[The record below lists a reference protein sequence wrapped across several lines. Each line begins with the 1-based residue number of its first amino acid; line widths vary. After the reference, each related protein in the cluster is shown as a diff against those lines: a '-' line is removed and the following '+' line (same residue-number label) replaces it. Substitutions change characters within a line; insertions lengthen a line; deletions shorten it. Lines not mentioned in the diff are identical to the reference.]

1 MTIVIVIFLIALAIT
16 AVSTPRVRKMALWLG
31 FLDSPAA
38 RKLHNAPVPLLGG
51 VAIFAGAVIAFLLF
65 VIEFSLTD
73 RVTGVLIAVTVLSV
87 VGLIDDRHG
96 VSAWVKLGAQCIGVL
111 ILVYFDVRV
120 SLHLPEVLNYAITLV
135 WVLAISNATNFMD
148 NMDGLCAGVSAVAA
162 AFMVLIAAI
171 SGQGLVA
178 ALGAAIFGACL
189 GFLRYNF
196 KPAIIFMG
204 DAGSLFIGFLL
215 AVLGLLLRFPDNV
228 SFVTWMVP
236 VFVLGLPLFDMTL
249 VVVSRIHRR
258 VNPFTTAGKDHLS
271 HRLVKLGLSE
281 REAVLVLY
289 LVAGTFGMVGMFITQ
304 ADILE
309 GYLIGATVALLG
321 LYAIW
326 WFEKRGIRVKSQV

>member
-1 MTIVIVIFLIALAIT
+1 MIIIIVIFLTALAVT
-16 AVSTPRVRKMALWLG
+16 AVSTPRVRQIALWLG
-31 FLDSPAA
+31 FLDAPET
-38 RKLHNAPVPLLGG
+38 RKLHAAPVPLLGG
-51 VAIFAGAVIAFLLF
+51 VAIFGGAIIAFLLF
-65 VIEFSLTD
+65 VIEFSLTY
-73 RVTGVLIAVTVLSV
+73 RVTGVLIAVTGMAL

-96 VSAWVKLGAQCIGVL
+96 VPAWAKLGAQCVAVL

-120 SLHLPEVLNYAITLV
+120 SLNLPEVLNYSITLV
-135 WVLAISNATNFMD
+135 WVLAISNATNFLD

-162 AFMVLIAAI
+162 AFIVLIAAI

-178 ALGAAIFGACL
+178 ALGAAILGACL

-215 AVLGLLLRFPDNV
+215 AVLGLLLRFPENV

-236 VFVLGLPLFDMTL
+236 IFILGLPLFDITL
-249 VVVSRIHRR
+249 VVISRVRRR
-258 VNPFTTAGKDHLS
+258 VNPFTTAGKDHIS
-271 HRLVKLGLSE
+271 HRLVELGLSE

-289 LVAGTFGMVGMFITQ
+289 LAAGTFGMVAMFITQ
-304 ADILE
+304 ADVLE
-309 GYLIGATVALLG
+309 GYLIGATAALLG

-326 WFEKRGIRVKSQV
+326 WFERRGSEMAQP